1 MPPDAHSL
9 IAATRGPYFWSRI
22 RSWIKLLRPH
32 QWAKN
37 FLVFLPLMAAH
48 KFEAEALVA
57 TLTAFVAFC
66 VAASAIYIINDV
78 ADLDE
83 DRKHPTKRKRPLAA
97 GELPIRAALTLA
109 AMLLVLSAILAASLG
124 YLFGMVI
131 AAYILVTTAYTFY
144 LKKKMM
150 IDVVT
155 LASLYTLRVIGG
167 AAAALVMPSEW
178 LLGFSMCIFTSLAL
192 VKRYIELATRIDAD
206 LPDASNR
213 NYKKSDG
220 AIVMALAAG
229 SGLNAVTILALY
241 ISSGNVRQLYGQPA
255 FLWLICPILVYWLGR
270 VLFMSHRRLMHD
282 DPVVFAMKD
291 PNSLLVGFLIGAI
304 LLAAKWAPA
313 HMFPL

>member
-1 MPPDAHSL
+1 M
-9 IAATRGPYFWSRI
+9 IATIRSPCFWSRV
-22 RSWIKLLRPH
+22 RPWVKLLRPH

-37 FLVFLPLMAAH
+37 LLVFLPLLAAH
-48 KFEAEALVA
+48 KFEREALLA
-57 TLTAFVAFC
+57 SLTAFVVFC

-83 DRKHPTKRKRPLAA
+83 DRKHPTKRRRPLAA
-97 GELPIRAALTLA
+97 GEVPIRGALILA
-109 AMLLVLSAILAASLG
+109 AILLVLSAIFAAALG
-124 YLFGMVI
+124 YQFGIVI
-131 AAYILVTTAYTFY
+131 AAYILLTTAYTFY

-178 LLGFSMCIFTSLAL
+178 LLGFSMCIFTCLAL

-220 AIVMALAAG
+220 PIVAALAAG

-241 ISSGNVRQLYGQPA
+241 ISSDNVRHLYGQPA

-270 VLFMSHRRLMHD
+270 ILFMSHRRLMND
-282 DPVVFAMKD
+282 DPIVFAMKD
-291 PNSLLVGFLIGAI
+291 ANSLLVAVLIGAT

-313 HMFPL
+313 HIFSMSGM